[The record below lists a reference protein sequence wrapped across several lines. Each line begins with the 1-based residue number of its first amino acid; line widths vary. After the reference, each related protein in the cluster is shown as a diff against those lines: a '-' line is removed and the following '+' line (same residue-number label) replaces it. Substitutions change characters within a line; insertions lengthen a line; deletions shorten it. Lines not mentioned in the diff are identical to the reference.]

1 MLIRFFAGAAEAAGL
16 DELTVDASEVSVAQL
31 LDGLPTKLPDHDPER
46 LPKVLAASSL
56 LADGAR
62 LDDRTRALG
71 GVAQLDVLP
80 PFAGG

>member
-1 MLIRFFAGAAEAAGL
+1 MLIRFFAGAAEAAGV
-16 DELTVDASEVSVAQL
+16 DETTIDATELTVAQVM
-31 LDGLPTKLPDHDPER
+31 DELPTRLPDHDPER

-62 LDDRTRALG
+62 LDDRTRPLG